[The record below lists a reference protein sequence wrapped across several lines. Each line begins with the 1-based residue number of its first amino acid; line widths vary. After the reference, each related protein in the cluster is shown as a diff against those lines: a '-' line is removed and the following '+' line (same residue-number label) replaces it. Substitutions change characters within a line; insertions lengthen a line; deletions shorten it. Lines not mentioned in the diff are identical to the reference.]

1 MYRISQ
7 LARQFGLSRST
18 LLYYDRIGLLSPSG
32 RSEAGY
38 RHYSA
43 ADRDRLESICSLRR
57 AGMDIDGIRAIL
69 ATAGDDTTTVLRRRL
84 DEIGAEIEELRTK
97 QRLLAGM
104 LKVQG
109 AGGPGA
115 AVNKEMFVAML
126 RAAGMDDAAMKKL
139 HVEFERREPAAHH
152 AFLLSLGISEKEAQL
167 IRKWSAAMENTM
179 TMQYFYELFEKL
191 PRQGPGC
198 REATLQ
204 ALGLLT
210 DLPARPR
217 VLDIGCGSGMQTLAL
232 AGELKTKIVAVDNHR
247 PLLDTLDRSAR
258 QAGLDIETR
267 EFSMVEMPFARES
280 FDLLWA
286 EGSIFII
293 GLERGLQEF
302 AGYLK
307 PGGYLAFT
315 ELCWFVDDPP
325 VEVKAFF
332 ADACPDMKS
341 VPDVCQMAADC
352 GYRIIDHFHLP
363 DSAWWDDYYTP
374 MLARLKELATHN
386 AGIAEAAEVYA
397 RLEAEIDMFRRYSAG
412 YGYTFFVLRKEGT

>member
-7 LARQFGLSRST
+7 LAQQFGLSRST

-38 RHYSA
+38 RQYSPV
-43 ADRDRLESICSLRR
+43 DRGRLESICSLRR
-57 AGMDIDGIRAIL
+57 AGMDTEGIRAIL
-69 ATAGDDTTTVLRRRL
+69 ATAGDDTTTVLRRRM
-84 DEIGAEIEELRTK
+84 DEIGAEIEALRTK
-97 QRLLAGM
+97 QHLLAGM

-109 AGGPGA
+109 EGGPGA
-115 AVNKEMFVAML
+115 TVNKEMFVAML

-139 HVEFERREPAAHH
+139 HVEFERREPEAHH
-152 AFLLSLGISEKEAQL
+152 AFLLSLGISEKEALL
-167 IRKWSAAMENTM
+167 IRKWSAPMENSM
-179 TMQYFYELFEKL
+179 TMKYFYELFEKL

-198 REATLQ
+198 REATLS

-210 DLPARPR
+210 DLPTDPT
-217 VLDIGCGSGMQTLAL
+217 VLDIGCGSGMQTLVL
-232 AGELKTKIVAVDNHR
+232 AKELRTKIVALDNHR
-247 PLLDTLDRSAR
+247 PLLDALDLSAK

-267 EFSMVEMPFARES
+267 ELSMVEMPFARES

-293 GLERGLQEF
+293 GLLRGLRDF
-302 AGYLK
+302 AHYLK

-325 VEVKAFF
+325 AEVKTFF
-332 ADACPDMKS
+332 AAAYPDMKTIRE
-341 VPDVCQMAADC
+341 VCQLAADS
-352 GYRIIDHFHLP
+352 GYRVIDSFNLP

-374 MLARLKELATHN
+374 MLEQMKELKLHN
-386 AGIAEAAEVYA
+386 AGIAEAEEVYA
-397 RLEAEIDMFRRYSAG
+397 RCEAEIDMFRRYSTY
-412 YGYTFFVLRKEGT
+412 YGYTFFVLRK